1 MKNTSLVSFKF
12 IVSFH
17 THTRSSCLEGEGNRL
32 FTSEAGFA
40 NLLACNWL
48 KGRIL
53 AVMSSH
59 YMDQITVL
67 DLNMMTF
74 FHQWNSSA
82 RKCQKYSAYNSGSFP
97 FSIVDEW
104 CRLRTVACWHIVAL
118 NPRASAPIS
127 DSFSFYDAYIG
138 KVTYNSWTAIIS
150 FNRARV
156 MRTGKKNCSYSRQW
170 NFKGLLW
177 EWILL
182 LNWWPY
188 TVGSLGFWLCFRF
201 SHCCCCFLFSMYVL
215 SVLWGSW
222 EAKHGIIKPFRYSFL
237 L

>member
-12 IVSFH
+12 IVRLH

-40 NLLACNWL
+40 NLLACKL

-82 RKCQKYSAYNSGSFP
+82 RKCKKYSAYNSGSFP

-104 CRLRTVACWHIVAL
+104 CSLRTVACWHIVAL

-138 KVTYNSWTAIIS
+138 KVTYNSWTAILN

-156 MRTGKKNCSYSRQW
+156 MRTRKKTVVIHDNGTSKDFYESESFCWLDGPTQW
-170 NFKGLLW
+170 VDWVSDSAFVL
-177 EWILL
+177 
-182 LNWWPY
+182 
-188 TVGSLGFWLCFRF
+188 VAVAVAVFF
-201 SHCCCCFLFSMYVL
+201 SICT
-215 SVLWGSW
+215 
-222 EAKHGIIKPFRYSFL
+222 
-237 L
+237 